1 MSRKHFLS
9 KQDIRNVKRIVLDR
23 QIKRHENDAM
33 SVAILVH
40 ELQNE
45 PFNPILFYKPQG
57 GESQKKPFLKKI
69 FFLSCS
75 TEIQMELYQKISY
88 KLLCIDASHST
99 NAYRFKL
106 ITCLVQDKFKQGTYR
121 YNKDIDKLIT
131 THGTVDPQQ
140 SKSH

>member
-1 MSRKHFLS
+1 
-9 KQDIRNVKRIVLDR
+9 
-23 QIKRHENDAM
+23 M

-45 PFNPILFYKPQG
+45 PFNLVLFYKPQG
-57 GESQKKPFLKKI
+57 SESEKKPFLKKDS
-69 FFLSCS
+69 FFLALQ
-75 TEIQMELYQKISY
+75 TEFQMELYQKCSY
-88 KLLCIDASHST
+88 KILCIDATHST

-106 ITCLVQDKFKQGTYR
+106 ITCLVQDEFKQGTYR

>member
-1 MSRKHFLS
+1 
-9 KQDIRNVKRIVLDR
+9 
-23 QIKRHENDAM
+23 M

-57 GESQKKPFLKKI
+57 SESEKKPFLKKI

-88 KLLCIDASHST
+88 KILCIDASHST
-99 NAYRFKL
+99 NVYRFKL